1 MTDDL
6 ISFLASWLD
15 WAENGAPDGEPHLRK
30 CGLCHNALR
39 HGGFPNAALV
49 DELRHL
55 LEAELGE
62 AHNPFGGN
70 YLERAYYLTQHECPK
85 RRAWVRKKLGEVET
99 YRGWSI
105 EPAYIGYAA
114 THPDYDP
121 TPVHA
126 DDGPSDNRYVLAKT
140 RAGLI
145 VEIDH
150 WLEENED
157 A

>member
-6 ISFLASWLD
+6 ISFLASWLH
-15 WAENGAPDGEPHLRK
+15 WAENGAPDGEPHNRRN
-30 CGLCHNALR
+30 GLCHNALR
-39 HGGFPNAALV
+39 FEYSSWRARCQ
-49 DELRHL
+49 ELADL
-55 LEAELGE
+55 LFEEFDQTI
-62 AHNPFGGN
+62 NPFGDD
-70 YLERAYYLTQHECPK
+70 YLGRSLSRTQHLCPN
-85 RRAWVRKKLGEVET
+85 RLAWVRKKLGEVET

-105 EPAYIGYAA
+105 GTCWFGYEA

-121 TPVHA
+121 TPVYA
-126 DDGPSDNRYVLAKT
+126 DDGPSDTRYVIANT

-150 WLEENED
+150 YLEENED